1 MALKGLAELGLGDKV
16 LAEKLIKESLSV
28 GLKMKNSK
36 VWQFYAL
43 FHKEQKNYAQAVK
56 CYNFACKYDPDN
68 LTIIKDLSN
77 LLLFLG
83 RYEDFSKYSLQCV
96 TTKSSLSVNWVQYSL
111 AEYFLGN
118 YENALNLI
126 ESVIKNFEDTMKKQE
141 LHEVILFKSNIL
153 FKLNKFDESIETL
166 EKEIGKNCVDRITYY
181 EKIIKCCLKNKNVEK
196 GVEYCKLALKINPEN
211 VFTYL
216 NYFNLKVPEVNLT
229 KYEDLFTLEE
239 NSEQRKKIYE
249 ILTKEIEPNL
259 NKVKITEKLKLGL
272 TSGDEFKVLFS
283 QYFLKS
289 IKNNLPSFF
298 NNIKFIYQY
307 SQQKSKIPII
317 QEIITSNISEIESKH
332 SLSKD
337 ILDLNK
343 DNNSLNIEPVFIWVY
358 YFASQ
363 HYDIVGESEKAIEYI
378 NKAIKSTPTVVE
390 FFMVKSKI
398 LKHNLLYEEAS
409 LAMGKAKDLDLSDRY
424 LNAKHAKSIVRK
436 GDVDASADVMMEFVK
451 NPLFEENMLRY
462 QCLWFKV
469 ETGCAY
475 LKQGK
480 LLMAHRMFKG
490 ILDNFKEMNEDQ
502 NDFYNYS
509 LRRYMLS
516 DFYNLIINMKK
527 MYKNPIVVSSLFNL
541 DLIRTGLQA
550 KFKKNE
556 KDLDKFKKELEDEFK
571 EAKEKG
577 DVKIYNFTSYE
588 ELIKSIDNDLNE
600 FLSIIQ
606 SLTKCPR
613 VHYLCVKE
621 FLLRNKPIK
630 ALKSYLILLKSEN
643 SNNFFSYKANCLFNQ
658 FLKDNEG
665 KLNKEVSEFIK
676 KKINEIDSKKS
687 ETFNNEG
694 NSLEKIKYQLLNCEN
709 MFEESNEKSIEKLIE
724 ETKKEEIRHSTS
736 KLLNEVFTYISLYLG
751 HEQLEKIQNKLR
763 EKVKM
768 KFDNYD
774 EEIKGNLT
782 LYQSEEEALKLFPDF
797 RHKKSEKEKEGET
810 KENEK
815 SEKEKEGETKE
826 NEKK

>member
-166 EKEIGKNCVDRITYY
+166 EKEIGKNCVDRITFY
-181 EKIIKCCLKNKNVEK
+181 EKIIKCCLRNKNVEK

-283 QYFLKS
+283 QYFFKS

-630 ALKSYLILLKSEN
+630 ALKSYLILLKNEN

-709 MFEESNEKSIEKLIE
+709 MFDESNEKSIEKLIE

-815 SEKEKEGETKE
+815 K
-826 NEKK
+826 